1 MKALTSEYLSIF
13 RCFILIM
20 NITHNKRG
28 SFIVL
33 YFHYLDPVSH
43 YDFTSPLLTKYY
55 EHYGA

>member
-1 MKALTSEYLSIF
+1 MRALTSEHLSIF
-13 RCFILIM
+13 RRFSLIM
-20 NITHNKRG
+20 NITHNKKVY
-28 SFIVL
+28 FIVL

>member
-1 MKALTSEYLSIF
+1 MRALTSEYLSILI
-13 RCFILIM
+13 CFSLIM
-20 NITHNKRG
+20 NITHNKKAY
-28 SFIVL
+28 FIVL

>member
-13 RCFILIM
+13 RYFGLIM
-20 NITHNKRG
+20 NITHNKKAY
-28 SFIVL
+28 FIAL

-55 EHYGA
+55 KHYGA

>member
-1 MKALTSEYLSIF
+1 MRALTSEYLLIF
-13 RCFILIM
+13 RCFSLIM
-20 NITHNKRG
+20 NTTHNKRVY
-28 SFIVL
+28 FIVL